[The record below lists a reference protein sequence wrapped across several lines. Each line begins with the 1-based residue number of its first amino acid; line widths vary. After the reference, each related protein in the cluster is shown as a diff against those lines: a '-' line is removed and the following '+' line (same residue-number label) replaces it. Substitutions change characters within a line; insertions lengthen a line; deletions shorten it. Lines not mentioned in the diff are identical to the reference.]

1 MLPGWVQRHLAAAG
15 LSLVTGAAAIGL
27 AVVGVGPLGQVA
39 ASVHGAGAALSR
51 GVLSVVMP
59 MDPPKRD
66 AEPAAEEPAR
76 APEAV
81 PVDQPARP
89 RAEPPAPVSEPDE
102 PEEPLTPV
110 PEIGAKRPEADGLF
124 APAGG
129 VLGGGV
135 AGSDEDAV
143 EASADSSGQE
153 RDVVERLFKP
163 VQDLTAGALR

>member
-59 MDPPKRD
+59 ADPVEQE
-66 AEPAAEEPAR
+66 AEPAAQEPVRAREAAAEDRPVESQGESPEPESEPESEEP
-76 APEAV
+76 V
-81 PVDQPARP
+81 TG
-89 RAEPPAPVSEPDE
+89 APV
-102 PEEPLTPV
+102 
-110 PEIGAKRPEADGLF
+110 IGAERPDTDGLLG
-124 APAGG
+124 PAGG
-129 VLGGGV
+129 ALDDGVVESGG
-135 AGSDEDAV
+135 DPV
-143 EASADSSGQE
+143 EASSGSSGQE
-153 RDVVERLFKP
+153 PGVVERLFKP